1 MRHALLALSL
11 FVVSAIALPQG
22 LSAQWTN
29 VPSGAV
35 AQAPAGAAQ
44 QQPPA
49 GAAQQSPPDAA
60 VQSGQAVTDQDIQML
75 RSNLRSKKKQIIA
88 QNMTLTDA
96 QAQKFW
102 PMYDAYTQETIKL
115 NDTRY
120 ALIKE
125 YAQDYNT
132 MTDAQASS
140 LMKRQREVDQQ
151 FIQLRDAWTPKFETI
166 ISPKQT
172 ARFFQLDRRIGLLT
186 DLQLASK
193 IPLVKE

>member
-1 MRHALLALSL
+1 MSL

-29 VPSGAV
+29 VPSGSA
-35 AQAPAGAAQ
+35 AQAPSGTAQHPPSGAAQ
-44 QQPPA
+44 Q
-49 GAAQQSPPDAA
+49 PPDAA
-60 VQSGQAVTDQDIQML
+60 VQSGHAVTDQDIQML
-75 RSNLRSKKKQIIA
+75 RSDLRSKKKQIIA

-96 QAQKFW
+96 QAAKFW

-115 NDTRY
+115 NDTRF

-151 FIQLRDAWTPKFETI
+151 FIQLRDAWTPKFEAI
-166 ISPKQT
+166 ITPKQT

>member
-1 MRHALLALSL
+1 L
-11 FVVSAIALPQG
+11 FVVLAITLPQG
-22 LSAQWTN
+22 VSAQWTN
-29 VPSGAV
+29 VQSGAT

-44 QQPPA
+44 QP
-49 GAAQQSPPDAA
+49 PPDAA

-96 QAQKFW
+96 QSEKFW

-115 NDTRY
+115 NDTRF

-140 LMKRQREVDQQ
+140 LMTRQRDLDRQ
-151 FIQLRDAWTPKFETI
+151 FIQLRDDWTPKFEKI